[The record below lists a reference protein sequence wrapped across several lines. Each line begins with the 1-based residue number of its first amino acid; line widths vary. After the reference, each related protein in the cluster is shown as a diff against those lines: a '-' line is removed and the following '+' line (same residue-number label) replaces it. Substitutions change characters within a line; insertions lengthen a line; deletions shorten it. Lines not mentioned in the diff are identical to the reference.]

1 MFYPLA
7 LYIGAR
13 YTRAKR
19 RNHFIS
25 FISGSSMI
33 GIGLGV
39 MVLITVMSVM
49 NGFEKEL
56 RQGILGVVSHA
67 TVGEYGGPL
76 RNWKQTAER
85 VQTAPHVIGVAPFVD
100 GEGMMYEGD
109 NVTGVLVRG
118 IDPKL
123 ETSVSD
129 LHTKLSQGSLDDL
142 RAGEF
147 RVALG
152 EPLAETLG
160 VHVGDKV
167 TLIVPQISVT
177 AAGVLPRLKR
187 FTVAAIFKTGM
198 YQYDSALVL
207 LHLADAAKMFQL
219 EEGVTGLRLK
229 LDDMLHARQIAQDV
243 VRTLEGP
250 LYARDWT
257 LQHSNY
263 FRAVQMEK
271 TVMFVI
277 LTLIIAVAAFNIVS
291 TQVMTV
297 TDKRSDIAILRTL
310 GATPLS
316 IMAVFMVQGTLIG
329 AVGTILGGVA
339 GVLLALNVADA
350 VAGLEHAIGFKF
362 LPESVYYI
370 SDLPA
375 DMRWSDVIQIT
386 SLSFLM
392 TLLATLYPAWRAART
407 QPAEA
412 LRYE

>member
-1 MFYPLA
+1 MFHPLA

-25 FISGSSMI
+25 FISGTSMI
-33 GIGLGV
+33 GLALGV

-67 TVGEYGGPL
+67 TVGEYGGQL
-76 RNWKQTAER
+76 RNWERTATR
-85 VQTAPHVIGVAPFVD
+85 LRAAPHVIGVAPFVH
-100 GEGMMYEGD
+100 GEGMMYQGE

-118 IDPKL
+118 IEPKL
-123 ETSVSD
+123 ESEVSD
-129 LHTKLSQGSLDDL
+129 LHTKLKQGSLDSL
-142 RAGEF
+142 QAGEF

-152 EPLAETLG
+152 EPLAESLG
-160 VHVGDKV
+160 ARVGDKV

-187 FTVAAIFKTGM
+187 FTVSAIFKSGM

-207 LHLADAAKMFQL
+207 INLADASKIFQL
-219 EEGVTGLRLK
+219 EDRVSGLRLK
-229 LDDMLHARQIAQDV
+229 LDDLLRARQIAQELLRD
-243 VRTLEGP
+243 LDGQ
-250 LYARDWT
+250 LYATDWT
-257 LQHSNY
+257 QQHSNY

-310 GATPLS
+310 GAAPAT
-316 IMAVFMVQGTLIG
+316 IMAIFMVQGTLIG
-329 AVGTILGGVA
+329 TVGTVLGGIA
-339 GVLLALNVADA
+339 GVTLALNVEHA
-350 VAGLEHAIGFKF
+350 VASLEHAIGFKF

-375 DMRWSDVIQIT
+375 DMRWSDVVQIT
-386 SLSFLM
+386 AVSFVM
-392 TLLATLYPAWRAART
+392 TLVATLYPAWRAART

-412 LRYE
+412 LRHE